1 VAQVCIDF
9 KHHEVLVR
17 HTINIGPLFERPLE
31 LCVYLADCSTR
42 LVHLYPT
49 EADELEQLAEQFEK
63 HACDMIDQCES
74 GAEAEAAL
82 RTAGTALLDGADV
95 YIFALECGLKSLM
108 SVKLVKQ
115 YTEDVWTRADVHLHR
130 TGIDADLRQNS
141 ESEGAA
147 LARVVKV
154 EDKRFQNSVSK
165 RFGPVSIFPIILV
178 QRMFTAAA
186 ECVLIVLVS
195 PIAEL
200 MCRTEQP
207 ALAQFCRRRLAMLA
221 LRWSYPQTKCY
232 MALLL
237 HLSLLAL
244 VLSAASQYSPIASL
258 SEFSW
263 SEVGIYFYALGFFLS
278 ECYQMKNLVLERLR
292 VQSLHE
298 AYLLAAEDWDGSV
311 QNLAIALKE
320 YYRSSNQLDLI
331 VVVLFAANFILR
343 RQELQKSQGND
354 AISDSQEWSRYVFGV
369 NIILLVV
376 RFIDLCSFNRHLGPL
391 WITLQSMVQDILLFS
406 FMAAALI
413 VAFSGC
419 LQVVFWRSPDV
430 FFYPSDTVEFVLMTF
445 FGEYDTEELYDAE
458 PVWGRIIMISLL
470 VLGTIVQ
477 LNLLIA
483 MLTSTYEDKKDHS
496 AAEWRLVRSRIVVEF
511 SDAVRSVME
520 LPLLNVVYFVSSPV
534 LRWLFPA
541 VWSDSLDQE
550 PSEDWLRS
558 PPALRTGLPY
568 YYNDRRSLYLQN
580 TAEFQGEL
588 TVTVHRA
595 RNLPEARDELDG
607 LNEPYCSVVI
617 GSQQQETDVVHEQW
631 DKDERFAV
639 WNEEVKLGTTQRF
652 RDPLRITV
660 YDSDFGRDDV
670 LGYVELPLSKKM
682 LNKLTD
688 NPICEAAYRLRRL
701 ADKEPTDGSTDPLLS
716 GSCCNEE
723 DGAGEI
729 VLSLSYIPV
738 RSLSTVPVPKP
749 RSNQAP
755 EPEISA
761 PRSVPTGQAEG
772 ERDFSTELIL
782 TFMLRDYRHP
792 FVTFYERPRKATVRS
807 HDTLRSIIDT
817 MFTVQQNAS
826 DVDIVAEGWRRNNV
840 IVAHVPRE
848 CLSDMRHF
856 VGPFQARVPS
866 TSQRCTTLLGLDLNE
881 FPDKRLRDYF
891 SNGRRPAAVDRL
903 LAESVFLLLRN
914 DTDRRPGIAEQNW
927 AFLKKNPQQELHLRS
942 QQRAVADRATK
953 LVLHNELLQKFTELQ
968 DQFKKH
974 HMLQQLKQAV
984 PREAVP
990 PKNTRA

>member
-1 VAQVCIDF
+1 M
-9 KHHEVLVR
+9 
-17 HTINIGPLFERPLE
+17 
-31 LCVYLADCSTR
+31 R
-42 LVHLYPT
+42 LMNLYPT
-49 EADELEQLAEQFEK
+49 EADELQQLAEQFEN

-74 GAEAEAAL
+74 AAEAEAAL
-82 RTAGTALLDGADV
+82 RTSGTALLDGADV
-95 YIFALECGLKSLM
+95 YIFALESGLKSLM

-130 TGIDADLRQNS
+130 TGIDADLRQES
-141 ESEGAA
+141 EPEGAA
-147 LARVVKV
+147 LARVVKI

-165 RFGPVSIFPIILV
+165 RFGPVSIFPIILI
-178 QRMFTAAA
+178 QRVFTAAA
-186 ECVLIVLVS
+186 ECALIVLVS
-195 PIAEL
+195 PIAE
-200 MCRTEQP
+200 MMFRTEQP
-207 ALAQFCRRRLAMLA
+207 ALAQLCRRRLAMLT
-221 LRWSYPQTKCY
+221 LLWSYPLIKCY
-232 MALLL
+232 TALLL

-258 SEFSW
+258 AEFSW

-278 ECYQMKNLVLERLR
+278 ECYQVKNLVLERLR

-298 AYLLAAEDWDGSV
+298 AYLLAGEDWENAV

-320 YYRSSNQLDLI
+320 YTRSSNQLDLI
-331 VVVLFAANFILR
+331 VIALFAANFILR
-343 RQELQKSQGND
+343 RQELQSKTQGNGATLD
-354 AISDSQEWSRYVFGV
+354 NQEWSRYVFGV
-369 NIILLVV
+369 NIILLVG

-406 FMAAALI
+406 FIAAALI

-458 PVWGRIIMISLL
+458 PVWGRIIMITLL

-534 LRWLFPA
+534 LRLLFPA
-541 VWSDSLDQE
+541 IWADSLEQE

-558 PPALRTGLPY
+558 PPALLAGLPY

-580 TAEFQGEL
+580 TSDLQGEL
-588 TVTVHRA
+588 IVTVHRA

-607 LNEPYCSVVI
+607 LNEPYCSVAI
-617 GSQQQETDVVHEQW
+617 GSQKQETDVVHEQW
-631 DKDERFAV
+631 DKAERFAV
-639 WNEEVKLGTTQRF
+639 WEEEIKLGTTQRF

-660 YDSDFGRDDV
+660 YDSDFGRDDI

-682 LNKLTD
+682 LNKLAD
-688 NPICEAAYRLRRL
+688 NPIREASYRLRRL
-701 ADKEPTDGSTDPLLS
+701 TDKAPDTDGATDPLLS
-716 GSCCNEE
+716 GSNCNEE
-723 DGAGEI
+723 HGAGEI
-729 VLSLSYIPV
+729 VLSLSYIPLQ
-738 RSLSTVPVPKP
+738 SLSTIKVSPT
-749 RSNQAP
+749 RSKQEP
-755 EPEISA
+755 EPEISV
-761 PRSVPTGQAEG
+761 PRSIPTGQTSATER

-792 FVTFYERPRKATVRS
+792 FVTFYEMPRKATVRS

-817 MFTVQQNAS
+817 MFGVQQNAS
-826 DVDIVAEGWRRNNV
+826 DVDIIAEGWRRNNV

-866 TSQRCTTLLGLDLNE
+866 ASQRCTTLLGLDLNE

-914 DTDRRPGIAEQNW
+914 DTDRRPGIAEKQW

-942 QQRAVADRATK
+942 QQRAAADRASK

-968 DQFKKH
+968 DQFKKQ
-974 HMLQQLKQAV
+974 HMLQQLKHTV
-984 PREAVP
+984 PREGVP
-990 PKNTRA
+990 PKTPRA